1 MKELF
6 KAFLKIL
13 LLIICFNF
21 LQDQT
26 NALIKNNPVDK
37 NLLHQ
42 FTHGLKGRLIFAVQ
56 IVLKKMISRRNIR
69 VKVMQTLYNVN
80 TLESE
85 VKPGEPQKILQTHF
99 DQTRQLFIH
108 LTYFLTEVSRYA
120 ETDAHQ
126 KAGKHLPS
134 YEDLHVNT
142 KLAGNKILWK
152 ILEDASFKDALIK
165 LKLQQTI
172 NKELV
177 RKTYLKLAGTPEYKS
192 YIGKPGRDGKEEK
205 EILEFLL
212 DKMMLADENFISYME
227 ENFTNWEDDGEMVI
241 QLLANFLQK
250 PGSADFK
257 EMISGEKKV
266 FATNLL
272 KTAIEK
278 SEYLQSLIIPKLKN
292 WDPERIAL
300 LDMILM
306 KMGVAEFLYFETIPP
321 KVTINEY
328 IDLAKE
334 YSTPQSGQFVNGILD
349 NIHKELVTQ
358 GKMQKV
364 DYKKV

>member
-1 MKELF
+1 
-6 KAFLKIL
+6 
-13 LLIICFNF
+13 
-21 LQDQT
+21 
-26 NALIKNNPVDK
+26 
-37 NLLHQ
+37 
-42 FTHGLKGRLIFAVQ
+42 
-56 IVLKKMISRRNIR
+56 
-69 VKVMQTLYNVN
+69 MQTLYNVN
-80 TLESE
+80 TLESD
-85 VKPGEPQKILQTHF
+85 VKSGEPQKILLNHF
-99 DQTRQLFIH
+99 DQTRQLFVH
-108 LTYFLTEVSRYA
+108 LTFFLTEVCRYA

-152 ILEDASFKDALIK
+152 IMDDSSFKDALAK
-165 LKLQQTI
+165 LKPQQTI
-172 NKELV
+172 NKEVV
-177 RKTYLKLAGTPEYKS
+177 RRTYLHLAEAPEYKS
-192 YIGKPGRDGKEEK
+192 YINKQGRDNKEEK
-205 EILEFLL
+205 EILEFVL

-227 ENFTNWEDDGEMVI
+227 ESFSNWEDDGEMII
-241 QLLANFLQK
+241 QLLANLLQK

-257 EMISGEKKV
+257 EMISGEKKD
-266 FATNLL
+266 FAINLL
-272 KTAIEK
+272 KTVLDK
-278 SEYLQSLIIPKLKN
+278 SEHLQSLIIPKLKN

-306 KMGVAEFLYFETIPP
+306 KMGVSEFLYFETIPP

>member
-1 MKELF
+1 
-6 KAFLKIL
+6 
-13 LLIICFNF
+13 
-21 LQDQT
+21 
-26 NALIKNNPVDK
+26 
-37 NLLHQ
+37 
-42 FTHGLKGRLIFAVQ
+42 
-56 IVLKKMISRRNIR
+56 MISRRNIR
-69 VKVMQTLYNVN
+69 VKVMQTLYNVT

-85 VKPGEPQKILQTHF
+85 VKPGEPQKILQNHF
-99 DQTRQLFIH
+99 DQTRQLFVH
-108 LTYFLTEVSRYA
+108 LTYFLTEVCRYA

-126 KAGKHLPS
+126 KAGKHLPT

-142 KLAGNKILWK
+142 KLAGNKVLWK
-152 ILEDASFKDALIK
+152 ILEDSTFKEASAK
-165 LKLQQTI
+165 LKPQQTI
-172 NKELV
+172 NKELI
-177 RKTYLKLAGTPEYKS
+177 RKVYLKVVETPEYKS
-192 YIGKPGRDGKEEK
+192 YINKQGRESKEEK
-205 EILEFLL
+205 EILEFIL
-212 DKMMLADENFISYME
+212 DKMMLADENFTSYMDE
-227 ENFTNWEDDGEMVI
+227 SFTNWEDDGEMVI
-241 QLLANFLQK
+241 QLLANILQK

-257 EMISGEKKV
+257 EMIGGEKKQ
-266 FATNLL
+266 FAINLL
-272 KTAIEK
+272 KTVLDK
-278 SEYLQSLIIPKLKN
+278 SEHLQSLIIPKLKN

-349 NIHKELVTQ
+349 NIHKELVTE